1 MNDRFVKI
9 DKILSSACEDALI
22 PGAVFLAGKGGE
34 TLFCRAYGFASL
46 EPESVQMTPDT
57 RFDLASLTK
66 VVAVWPCIVRLLEA
80 GSLSLSDPLPS
91 LLPWDFPAE
100 MHPITLLHL
109 LTHTAGLVEDAD
121 LDGFGETREE
131 RVRGITRIPLRYPM
145 GQVHYSDL
153 SFILLGEIAA
163 HKTGLPLSE
172 AAAQVWRSLGM
183 MDTGYCPPA
192 GLPFAAT
199 EKVNGKVISGT
210 VHDERAQQLFG
221 VAGHAGVFSTAKD
234 LGIFCRNLIPGSGS
248 GICGDEWLKRSFRLW
263 RRDPKWDRGLAFVVY
278 REDPEGNLIGHTGF
292 TGTSFK
298 VDTKT
303 GSYAVLLTNR
313 VHPTR
318 ENHNLQSIRE
328 AIDEVYFP

>member
-1 MNDRFVKI
+1 MENCFEKVDQ
-9 DKILSSACEDALI
+9 ILSAACDASLI
-22 PGAVFLAGKGGE
+22 PGAVFLAGKQGE
-34 TLFCRAYGFASL
+34 TLFERAYGFASL
-46 EPESVQMTPDT
+46 EPEKIRMTLDT

-66 VVAVWPCIVRLLEA
+66 VVAVWPCIVKLLEA
-80 GSLSLSDPLPS
+80 GSITLEDPLPE
-91 LLPWDFPAE
+91 LLPWDFPNE
-100 MHPITLLHL
+100 MQGITLLHL

-131 RVRGITRIPLRYPM
+131 RVKGITRIPLRYPM

-163 HKTGLPLSE
+163 HKIGLPLSM
-172 AAAQVWRSLGM
+172 AAAQVWKTLGM
-183 MDTGYCPPA
+183 TDTCYCPPQ

-199 EKVNGKVISGT
+199 EKMNGKVISGS
-210 VHDERAQQLFG
+210 VHDERSQQLFG
-221 VAGHAGVFSTAKD
+221 VAGHAGVFSTARD
-234 LGIFCRNLIPGSGS
+234 LGIFCRHLIPGSGG
-248 GICGDEWLKRSFRLW
+248 GICGDDWLKKSFRLW
-263 RRDPKWDRGLAFVVY
+263 AKDPKWDRGLAFVVY

-303 GSYAVLLTNR
+303 GFYAVLLTNR

-318 ENHNLQSIRE
+318 ENHNLQSIR
-328 AIDEVYFP
+328 AEVDALLFP